1 MSSLFWLSAV
11 GLLLIAS
18 IFVVLPLW
26 WSVKREGEGVLA
38 QAEGNL
44 QLHEE
49 RLQELGQALS
59 AGEITE
65 AEYSGQ
71 VEDQSLV
78 LLEDAGPL
86 LAGDE
91 AARGVQGA
99 SRGSKPVFVM
109 GLIFLAL
116 ASTVWFSDAGWS
128 QGALTELTF
137 TESLQQNRDVPRSK
151 AELEE
156 MASGLEAIRALSPD
170 NEQVGFYLGQLQLT
184 LGDFDRAVEIFTPL
198 AERYPE
204 DGDLAVAL
212 AESRYL
218 QQGRQLTQDLNVLF
232 ERAVNLKPNS
242 VSLLEI
248 LGMEAF
254 KRGDTVR
261 AKRFFERALTFAD
274 GERAKLIATVLEGLP
289 AASVSVETDQ
299 LAGASQDDKPML
311 GPRRVRVTVSKDPAL
326 DVNPALT
333 VYIFAKAVS
342 GPPMPLAV
350 VKRKVADLPLQVV
363 LDESMAMMAGFSIAD
378 FDQIIVTARISET
391 GLATP
396 SLEDRSVESAAIQ
409 LDQSEVGVAL
419 VLR

>member
-1 MSSLFWLSAV
+1 MISLFWLLAS

-18 IFVVLPLW
+18 VFVVLPLW
-26 WSVKREGEGVLA
+26 WSLKREDEGALA
-38 QAEGNL
+38 QAAANL

-49 RLQELGQALS
+49 RLQELAQALS

-86 LAGDE
+86 LAVGNSVQRAQG
-91 AARGVQGA
+91 AARGSKLVFA
-99 SRGSKPVFVM
+99 MSVLFLGSV
-109 GLIFLAL
+109 
-116 ASTVWFSDAGWS
+116 STLWYSDVGWS

-137 TESLQQNRDVPRSK
+137 TDSLQQNRDTPRSK
-151 AELEE
+151 ADLQAMVRELD
-156 MASGLEAIRALSPD
+156 LIRALSPD

-218 QQGRQLTQDLNVLF
+218 QQGRQLTQDLSVLF
-232 ERAVNLKPNS
+232 ERAVELKPNS

-254 KRGDTVR
+254 KRGDTAR

-289 AASVSVETDQ
+289 AAAEVVETDQ
-299 LAGASQDDKPML
+299 APVVRQDEPPTL
-311 GPRRVRVTVSKDPAL
+311 NPRRVRVTVTKDPAM
-326 DVNPALT
+326 DVDPALT
-333 VYIFAKAVS
+333 VYVFARAAT

-350 VKRKVADLPLQVV
+350 VKRTVSDLPLQVV
-363 LDESMAMMAGFSIAD
+363 LDESMAMMAGLSIAD
-378 FDQIIVTARISET
+378 FDQIIVTAKISET

-396 SLEDRSVESAAIQ
+396 SLTDRAVESGVIEF
-409 LDQSEVGVAL
+409 DESEAEVAL

>member
-1 MSSLFWLSAV
+1 MISLFWLSAV
-11 GLLLIAS
+11 GLLLVAS
-18 IFVVLPLW
+18 VFVVLPLW

-78 LLEDAGPL
+78 LLEDAGSL

-116 ASTVWFSDAGWS
+116 GSTVWFSDAGWS

-151 AELEE
+151 VELEE

-254 KRGDTVR
+254 KRGDTAR
-261 AKRFFERALTFAD
+261 AKQFFERALTFAD

-289 AASVSVETDQ
+289 GASVSVETDQ
-299 LAGASQDDKPML
+299 LAGASQDGKPML

>member
-128 QGALTELTF
+128 QGALT
-137 TESLQQNRDVPRSK
+137 
-151 AELEE
+151 
-156 MASGLEAIRALSPD
+156 
-170 NEQVGFYLGQLQLT
+170 
-184 LGDFDRAVEIFTPL
+184 
-198 AERYPE
+198 
-204 DGDLAVAL
+204 
-212 AESRYL
+212 
-218 QQGRQLTQDLNVLF
+218 
-232 ERAVNLKPNS
+232 
-242 VSLLEI
+242 
-248 LGMEAF
+248 
-254 KRGDTVR
+254 
-261 AKRFFERALTFAD
+261 
-274 GERAKLIATVLEGLP
+274 
-289 AASVSVETDQ
+289 
-299 LAGASQDDKPML
+299 
-311 GPRRVRVTVSKDPAL
+311 
-326 DVNPALT
+326 
-333 VYIFAKAVS
+333 
-342 GPPMPLAV
+342 
-350 VKRKVADLPLQVV
+350 
-363 LDESMAMMAGFSIAD
+363 
-378 FDQIIVTARISET
+378 
-391 GLATP
+391 
-396 SLEDRSVESAAIQ
+396 
-409 LDQSEVGVAL
+409 
-419 VLR
+419 

>member
-1 MSSLFWLSAV
+1 MISLFWLSAV
-11 GLLLIAS
+11 GLLLVAS
-18 IFVVLPLW
+18 VFVVLPLW

-86 LAGDE
+86 LAEDE
-91 AARGVQGA
+91 AVQRVQGA
-99 SRGSKPVFVM
+99 SRGSKPVFFM
-109 GLIFLAL
+109 GLVFLAL

-254 KRGDTVR
+254 KRGDTAR
-261 AKRFFERALTFAD
+261 AKRFFERALNFAD

-289 AASVSVETDQ
+289 AASESVETD
-299 LAGASQDDKPML
+299 LVADASQDDKPML

-326 DVNPALT
+326 EVNPALT

-350 VKRKVADLPLQVV
+350 VKRKVSDLPLQVV

-378 FDQIIVTARISET
+378 FDQIIVTAKISET

-409 LDQSEVGVAL
+409 FDQSEVGVAL